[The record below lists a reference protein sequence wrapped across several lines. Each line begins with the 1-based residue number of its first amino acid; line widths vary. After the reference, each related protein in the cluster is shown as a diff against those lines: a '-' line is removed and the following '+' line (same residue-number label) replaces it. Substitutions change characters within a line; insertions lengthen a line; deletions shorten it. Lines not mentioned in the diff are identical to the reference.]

1 MIPREPEQGEG
12 LWETKLLVKQ
22 HRWLKYL
29 PTLANTNI
37 YAGSRSQGRFFL
49 PDVLNVSLS
58 VQSWERPLPS
68 LAGSF
73 SRPLDALTYLAN
85 LAVNGFFSADF
96 PDFPAFPDT
105 SGQRGRTK
113 VFYFNSSNPTIVTH
127 WQLSLP
133 ERMVWGPP
141 CPLEV
146 LSVLVGR
153 EDMEQGQTSMEVQ
166 DLVKTPRLMCDGC
179 SPFLGTFQRLE

>member
-1 MIPREPEQGEG
+1 M
-12 LWETKLLVKQ
+12 VKQ

-37 YAGSRSQGRFFL
+37 YAGSRSRGTFFL

-58 VQSWERPLPS
+58 VQNWERALPS

-96 PDFPAFPDT
+96 PDFPAFPDNP
-105 SGQRGRTK
+105 GQGGRTN
-113 VFYFNSSNPTIVTH
+113 VFF
-127 WQLSLP
+127 
-133 ERMVWGPP
+133 
-141 CPLEV
+141 
-146 LSVLVGR
+146 
-153 EDMEQGQTSMEVQ
+153 
-166 DLVKTPRLMCDGC
+166 
-179 SPFLGTFQRLE
+179 

>member
-12 LWETKLLVKQ
+12 LCETKLLVKQ

-58 VQSWERPLPS
+58 VQNWERALPS

-85 LAVNGFFSADF
+85 LAVNGFFSADCL
-96 PDFPAFPDT
+96 DFPAFPDNP
-105 SGQRGRTK
+105 GQGGRTN
-113 VFYFNSSNPTIVTH
+113 VFFLQPNHCHTWPTLAAKEDDLGSS
-127 WQLSLP
+127 LSL
-133 ERMVWGPP
+133 G
-141 CPLEV
+141 
-146 LSVLVGR
+146 SAQGR
-153 EDMEQGQTSMEVQ
+153 RVKHPRKGRT
-166 DLVKTPRLMCDGC
+166 LKTPRLIPAGC
-179 SPFLGTFQRLE
+179 SPFLGTFHRLE

>member
-58 VQSWERPLPS
+58 VQDWERALPS

-73 SRPLDALTYLAN
+73 SRPLDALTYLEN

-96 PDFPAFPDT
+96 PDFPAFPDNP
-105 SGQRGRTK
+105 GQGGRTK
-113 VFYFNSSNPTIVTH
+113 VFF
-127 WQLSLP
+127 
-133 ERMVWGPP
+133 
-141 CPLEV
+141 
-146 LSVLVGR
+146 
-153 EDMEQGQTSMEVQ
+153 
-166 DLVKTPRLMCDGC
+166 
-179 SPFLGTFQRLE
+179 F

>member
-12 LWETKLLVKQ
+12 LCETKLLVKQ

-37 YAGSRSQGRFFL
+37 YAGSGSQGRFFL

-58 VQSWERPLPS
+58 VQNWERALPS

-85 LAVNGFFSADF
+85 LAVNGFFSADCL
-96 PDFPAFPDT
+96 DFPAFPDNPGQGGRT
-105 SGQRGRTK
+105 NVFFFATQPLSHMANSRCQRG
-113 VFYFNSSNPTIVTH
+113 
-127 WQLSLP
+127 
-133 ERMVWGPP
+133 
-141 CPLEV
+141 
-146 LSVLVGR
+146 
-153 EDMEQGQTSMEVQ
+153 
-166 DLVKTPRLMCDGC
+166 
-179 SPFLGTFQRLE
+179 